1 MNETTLFPLVSP
13 KHLSKQWLEELLS
26 YDLGHS
32 VKITEWTVKSPEVR
46 NGYLSEIG
54 FVRVKFISSEEK
66 ETCPRTEKSV
76 SLVLKCMP
84 KEPSQLEIVRKLDL
98 ARCEVDFY
106 KYTKSEEFTTFCK
119 KSDLSHP
126 VPKLFWGG
134 QKNEVFTIV
143 LQDLS
148 TRNFRVV
155 IEPEGNTLEQ
165 LKCILSSI
173 AIIHAAGLATLS
185 RHGHH
190 CFNFPRKKCIMIE
203 NVRAGIKRQIK
214 MFAGSR
220 IASTL
225 EALLTKVVD
234 LINVASRY
242 PLLNTL
248 IHNDLWTGNVMI
260 NQDDTTAS
268 IIDWQFVRLGN
279 PVCDIITLLFL
290 SGKPSAYQQ
299 HLTELLNCYWNKFE
313 QAMKKNNVPVS
324 ITYEQLMRN
333 AEDMY
338 IYGYMIASSVPE
350 YFLSVNTYTEK
361 RTKHIV
367 NYLFETGHFKKFL
380 AYI

>member
-1 MNETTLFPLVSP
+1 
-13 KHLSKQWLEELLS
+13 
-26 YDLGHS
+26 
-32 VKITEWTVKSPEVR
+32 
-46 NGYLSEIG
+46 
-54 FVRVKFISSEEK
+54 
-66 ETCPRTEKSV
+66 
-76 SLVLKCMP
+76 MP

-98 ARCEVDFY
+98 ARREVDFY

-126 VPKLFWGG
+126 VPKMFWGG

-165 LKCILSSI
+165 LKCTLSSI

-203 NVRAGIKRQIK
+203 SVRAGIKRQIK

-220 IASTL
+220 IASTF

-248 IHNDLWTGNVMI
+248 IHDDLWTGNVMI

-313 QAMKKNNVPVS
+313 QAMKEMSIPVS
-324 ITYEQLMRN
+324 ITYEQVKQN
-333 AEDMY
+333 VEDMC
-338 IYGYMIASSVPE
+338 IYGYMSVTDS
-350 YFLSVNTYTEK
+350 LNTHLANNIITEN
-361 RTKHIV
+361 RIKHII
-367 NYLFETGHFKKFL
+367 NFMNEKGHFSKNFAFK
-380 AYI
+380 